1 MLTLGALHA
10 VSLVFFDWSIA
21 AYWKG
26 PTVMPFMAADIT
38 LLMGIIYLIYRTL
51 YGVPAHLFLEQER
64 RYAEDCE

>member
-10 VSLVFFDWSIA
+10 ISLVFFDWSFA
-21 AYWKG
+21 AYWSG
-26 PTVMPFMAADIT
+26 PTVMPFMAADIA
-38 LLMGIIYLIYRTL
+38 LLMSIIYLIYRTL